1 MSSFPL
7 NASQTI
13 RCVVLGIVLWAV
25 AVVIIRVLAPMGAL
39 EGTARIWTYL
49 LVIPGTFPFLLVSKR
64 VAGLPTDKT
73 AVGVAVMTTAAVL
86 LDGIAL
92 AWFPWLYGNTVEVI
106 AAAGAVILWGGG
118 VGMALGFLMNR

>member
-7 NASQTI
+7 SASQTL
-13 RCVVLGIVLWAV
+13 RCVVLGIILWAV
-25 AVVIIRVLAPMGAL
+25 AVVIIRLLAPMGAL
-39 EGTARIWTYL
+39 EGAARVWTYL

-64 VAGLPTDKT
+64 VAGLPADRT
-73 AVGVAVMTTAAVL
+73 AVGIAVMTAAAVL

-92 AWFPWLYGNTVEVI
+92 AWLPWLYGDTVEVI

-118 VGMALGFLMNR
+118 VGLVLGFLMNR